1 MRYIKRFN
9 ESKSNGEYQI
19 VDNESFEDMND
30 VDISKK
36 EFNLIKSL
44 FNKSN
49 KNIKHPSRIVFKD
62 SFSMIKTVG
71 TTFGIGKDIIPSHIF
86 IVFEDADKMKSEKYV
101 ELICSMD
108 IFKYEDEWYQVIF
121 REDYKKNYRSNTR
134 RNTETYKCDQFEGLI
149 QLLKDKNILR

>member
-1 MRYIKRFN
+1 MRYIKSFN
-9 ESKSNGEYQI
+9 ESQSSSIYQI
-19 VDNESFEDMND
+19 VDNETFEGKND
-30 VDISKK
+30 VNISKK

-49 KNIKHPSRIVFKD
+49 KNIKHPSRIVFID
-62 SFSMIKTVG
+62 SFSMLKTLG
-71 TTFGIGKDIIPSHIF
+71 TTFGSDKDIIPSHIF
-86 IVFEDADKMKSEKYV
+86 IVFEDTDKMKSEKYV

-108 IFKYEDEWYQVIF
+108 IFKYEDEWYKVIF
-121 REDYKKNYRSNTR
+121 SEDYKKNYRSNTR